1 MSDLIAW
8 QAITTLLAAGGL
20 VLVAIK
26 IWEDNNGSN
35 K

>member
-8 QAITTLLAAGGL
+8 QAVTTLLAVIGI

-26 IWEDNNGSN
+26 IWENGS

>member
-1 MSDLIAW
+1 MRDLIAW
-8 QAITTLLAAGGL
+8 QAITILLAVGGL

-26 IWEDNNGSN
+26 IWENR

>member
-8 QAITTLLAAGGL
+8 QAITILLAAGGL

-26 IWEDNNGSN
+26 IWENGR

>member
-1 MSDLIAW
+1 MDDLISR

-26 IWEDNNGSN
+26 IWENR

>member
-1 MSDLIAW
+1 MRDLIAG
-8 QAITTLLAAGGL
+8 QAITILLAVAGL

-26 IWEDNNGSN
+26 IWENR